1 MKKLIAIVLSVL
13 MLSSLANAFAESPES
28 SDDTTTVQLDYIEL
42 SKDEYNYTDGVET
55 TISNIGLKIWLP
67 QYLFDGELELT
78 EEDDNRGYLVKLQDV
93 QGGPLTFSVAALGTD
108 QVESLEQW
116 AGYLLM
122 HDDNYSNVQ
131 MLNINGI
138 DAVAYYVPSM
148 DTEVIS
154 FHLSNNDI
162 IEFYFSPFAD
172 EDWSEMIRAM
182 ICSIE
187 ITDE

>member
-1 MKKLIAIVLSVL
+1 MKKFTAILLALL
-13 MLSSLANAFAESPES
+13 MLSSLAAAAFAETTES
-28 SDDTTTVQLDYIEL
+28 SDSTTVQLDYVEL
-42 SKDEYNYTDGVET
+42 SKDEYNYQDGVET

-67 QYLFDGELELT
+67 QYLFDGNQELT
-78 EEDDNRGYLVKLQDV
+78 EEDDNQGYLLKMLDV

-116 AGYLLM
+116 VAYLLT
-122 HDDNYSNVQ
+122 HDGYSNVQ
-131 MLNINGI
+131 MVNVNGI

-148 DTEVIS
+148 DTEVMS
-154 FHLSNNDI
+154 FHMNNNDI
-162 IEFYFSPFAD
+162 LEFYFSPFTN

-187 ITDE
+187 VSED